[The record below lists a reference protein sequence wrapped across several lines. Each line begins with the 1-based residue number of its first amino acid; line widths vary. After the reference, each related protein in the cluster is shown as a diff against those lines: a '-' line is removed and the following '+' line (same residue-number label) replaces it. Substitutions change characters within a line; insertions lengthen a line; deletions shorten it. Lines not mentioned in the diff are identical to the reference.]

1 MSIFFGI
8 PEGVSEGDIFPSRRG
23 LIESRLHRSTQRGI
37 DGNSTDGSSAIVIS
51 DGYIDDYDFGD
62 EILYTGEGGNDPNT
76 GRQYKDQSIT
86 SPGNA
91 GLILSMRMKLPVR
104 VIRSSK
110 HNSPFAPKTGYKF
123 DGLYYVKDYSV
134 IKGRDGYRIVQFKLI
149 KLSRENSDL
158 TVKIGCI
165 VSLEYTSNGNVKSE
179 TRSIGVSDSSFK
191 DISANSNYAASLLGK
206 KAGDNFGFGAINGK
220 IISIRNY
227 MA

>member
-1 MSIFFGI
+1 M
-8 PEGVSEGDIFPSRRG
+8 VYTM
-23 LIESRLHRSTQRGI
+23 LKT
-37 DGNSTDGSSAIVIS
+37 
-51 DGYIDDYDFGD
+51 
-62 EILYTGEGGNDPNT
+62 ILLLKEEN
-76 GRQYKDQSIT
+76 
-86 SPGNA
+86 
-91 GLILSMRMKLPVR
+91 
-104 VIRSSK
+104 
-110 HNSPFAPKTGYKF
+110 
-123 DGLYYVKDYSV
+123 
-134 IKGRDGYRIVQFKLI
+134 GYRIVQFKLI